1 MTVSQGLANVSL
13 TLQTYLADTLYFLTD
28 LAFPM
33 VCYVL
38 SVHIF
43 HNKFHKINIDSRV
56 ISCTKITY
64 IFILPDICYYLL
76 FSKYLVKLNFRKD
89 MKISLSLGKLYSQ
102 TEFTSSSLGCSCKT
116 KFIKRNY

>member
-33 VCYVL
+33 VVYYVL

-43 HNKFHKINIDSRV
+43 HNKFHKTNIDSRV

-89 MKISLSLGKLYSQ
+89 MKLYSQ
-102 TEFTSSSLGCSCKT
+102 TEFPSSSLRCSCKT